1 MEDDQ
6 EFQVV
11 GDISELQAQAE
22 AEGSKDE
29 ATSSGNTNQSAAI
42 GNTSVFKLLQTEKKS
57 HNSKIMMN
65 SSKITCNCIQ
75 P

>member
-1 MEDDQ
+1 MDRCLLFWWFREKLEDDQ

-42 GNTSVFKLLQTEKKS
+42 GNTSVFKLLQTEKNHTILK
-57 HNSKIMMN
+57 
-65 SSKITCNCIQ
+65 
-75 P
+75 

>member
-1 MEDDQ
+1 MDRCLLFWWFREKLEDDQ

-29 ATSSGNTNQSAAI
+29 ATSSGNANQSAAI
-42 GNTSVFKLLQTEKKS
+42 GNTSVFKLLQTEKNHIILK
-57 HNSKIMMN
+57 
-65 SSKITCNCIQ
+65 
-75 P
+75 